1 MPDDVIDRDLG
12 YKAAV
17 ARLVEAEGM
26 QVRAGILSA
35 VPKYPKSRPRKGGGG
50 TQVAKVAA
58 VHGMVKAFGDAF
70 DRKQGEINHAIE
82 RAHAQIIGG
91 ATAAQAL
98 VQVGEVL
105 RDEMRGEVERAGL
118 VDTGRLRETVRSAVF
133 DGAKR
138 VAGDDH
144 RGPKASEAV

>member
-1 MPDDVIDRDLG
+1 MADVIDRDLG
-12 YKAAV
+12 MKAAL
-17 ARLVEAEGM
+17 ARLIEAEGM

-35 VPKYPKSRPRKGGGG
+35 VPKYPKDRKGGGGG

-58 VHGMVKAFGDAF
+58 VHGMVKAFGDVF
-70 DRKQGEINHAIE
+70 DRKQGEVNAALE
-82 RAHAQIIGG
+82 TAHARIIGG
-91 ATAAQAL
+91 QTAAEAL
-98 VQVGEVL
+98 VPVGEIL
-105 RDEMRGEVERAGL
+105 RDEMRAEVDKKNFDGSGRMRA
-118 VDTGRLRETVRSAVF
+118 TVRSAVF